1 MNKNRDKKKTVVG
14 KGLMIVFICIWENQ
28 SLVCLKYVFQ
38 KLKNKKKTNNKQ
50 KHYISLYGISDF
62 ASPCGRKIHVSLI
75 IIQTGLITD

>member
-1 MNKNRDKKKTVVG
+1 MNKHREKKTVVG
-14 KGLMIVFICIWENQ
+14 KGLMIVFICIWANQ

-50 KHYISLYGISDF
+50 KHYISLYGISVF

-75 IIQTGLITD
+75 IMSTFKLG